1 MTVAVIG
8 GGAMGEAVIAGLVR
22 SGREPA
28 DVIVVE
34 QRPER
39 AAELAQRYGVATA
52 SEVGAVRAAEAV
64 LLVVKPADL
73 PALAEQLGGQLRD
86 GAVVVSLAAGIPTTA
101 IEQRL
106 PAGTPVVRVMPNTPA
121 LVGEGMAA
129 LSRGDGVSDE
139 QAERALAVLQAC
151 GRVVEVP
158 EYQQDAVTALSGSGP
173 AYVFY
178 LADAL
183 IEAGVVLG
191 LPRATARDLAV
202 QTLVGAATML
212 RETGEHPALQR
223 EQVTSPGGTTAA
235 ALRELDARAVRAAL
249 VAAVAAAAAR
259 SAQLA
264 GG

>member
-1 MTVAVIG
+1 MSIAIVG
-8 GGAMGEAVIAGLVR
+8 GGAMGEAVLAGLTR
-22 SGREPA
+22 DGRDVVVIEPR
-28 DVIVVE
+28 E
-34 QRPER
+34 ER
-39 AAELAQRYGVATA
+39 AAQLQDRYAVATSA
-52 SEVGAVRAAEAV
+52 DPAAVAGRETV
-64 LLVVKPADL
+64 LLVVKPHDIAAVAAQIA
-73 PALAEQLGGQLRD
+73 PHLAP
-86 GAVVVSLAAGIPTTA
+86 GAVVVSLAAGVSTQA
-101 IEQRL
+101 LAGHL
-106 PAGTPVVRVMPNTPA
+106 PSGCPVVRVMPNTPA

-129 LSRGDGVSDE
+129 LSRGDGVSDA

-158 EYQQDAVTALSGSGP
+158 ECQQDAVTALSGSGP

-212 RETGEHPALQR
+212 RETGEHPALLR

>member
-1 MTVAVIG
+1 MSIAIVG
-8 GGAMGEAVIAGLVR
+8 GGAMGEAVLAGLTR
-22 SGREPA
+22 DGRDVVVIEPR
-28 DVIVVE
+28 E
-34 QRPER
+34 ER
-39 AAELAQRYGVATA
+39 AAQLQDRYAVATSA
-52 SEVGAVRAAEAV
+52 DPAAVAGRETV
-64 LLVVKPADL
+64 LLVVKPHDIA
-73 PALAEQLGGQLRD
+73 AVAEQIAPHLAP
-86 GAVVVSLAAGIPTTA
+86 GAVVVSLAAGVSTQA
-101 IEQRL
+101 LAGHL
-106 PAGTPVVRVMPNTPA
+106 PPGCPVVRVMPNTPA

-212 RETGEHPALQR
+212 RETGEHPALLR